1 MYSWKDIKNWG
12 ASTLGGGYFWDHLN
26 FRPNLSL
33 SLLSLLL
40 LSLLLFSLLLSISFP
55 VESIK
60 TNLFPSL
67 LVVVGK
73 FETLPPVSSKILC
86 LRFNLPQILSTDQA
100 ADHNDNV
107 FVSVLTYSRICIF
120 ICICMLAY
128 LYLFP
133 KSLSSLSVSIAHVSD
148 HNSRDNLLFGNNFAF
163 YMKLLRH

>member
-120 ICICMLAY
+120 ICTCMLAKM
-128 LYLFP
+128 FQ
-133 KSLSSLSVSIAHVSD
+133 K
-148 HNSRDNLLFGNNFAF
+148 
-163 YMKLLRH
+163 